1 MKKLRRLADKAFEKI
16 AAIMDADMLT
26 IMTVLLESGFVAGF
40 LIFLL
45 TLLKVL
51 L

>member
-16 AAIMDADMLT
+16 SAIMDADMLT

>member
-40 LIFLL
+40 LIFLI
-45 TLLKVL
+45 TVLKVL